1 MSPFAQLPLSRR
13 LCQNLRGESKG
24 KAMTTDT
31 AINWITAHTDVL
43 IAFVSALV
51 AVVSALIA
59 RGETRRQRRLQ
70 EEELRRRVD
79 QASLDWGHEAI
90 DTMGEAA
97 GLALSPMISDLERR
111 HKRLEIARR
120 LSALA
125 DRGRFFFP
133 NLDPDNH
140 GADKEA
146 AFRGKRPPILDALIY
161 AHHEVMQIR
170 EDGIRGEDSAGFIT
184 ECRRLL
190 VSELQEHLDPRR
202 LEELLGRV
210 NDQKKTEREEA
221 LRAAG
226 RLGVI
231 LDVRRPGILTRA
243 GDNGWMDLIDA
254 DERRAILHDFQTHRE
269 AE

>member
-1 MSPFAQLPLSRR
+1 MTL
-13 LCQNLRGESKG
+13 ET
-24 KAMTTDT
+24 AM
-31 AINWITAHTDVL
+31 NWMGAHAETV
-43 IAFVSALV
+43 IAVMSALV
-51 AVVSALIA
+51 ALASALIA

-79 QASLDWGHEAI
+79 QASLDWGQDAI
-90 DTMGEAA
+90 DTLGEAA
-97 GLALSPMISDLERR
+97 ALAISPMISDLERR
-111 HKRLEIARR
+111 QKRLDIARR

-133 NLDPDNH
+133 NIDPDHH
-140 GADKEA
+140 GTDKQA

-161 AHHEVMQIR
+161 AHHEAMQIG
-170 EDGIRGEDSAGFIT
+170 EEGIRGEDSAGFIT

-226 RLGVI
+226 RLGLI

-243 GDNGWMDLIDA
+243 DDNGWMDLIDA
-254 DERRAILHDFQTHRE
+254 DERRAILHDFQTRKE
-269 AE
+269 TE

>member
-1 MSPFAQLPLSRR
+1 MAQLPRAR
-13 LCQNLRGESKG
+13 PLCKNLNGESKG
-24 KAMTTDT
+24 KAMTTEN
-31 AINWITAHTDVL
+31 AMNWISANLDVVL
-43 IAFVSALV
+43 ALGSALVALVSALV
-51 AVVSALIA
+51 A
-59 RGETRRQRRLQ
+59 RGETRRQRHLQ

-161 AHHEVMQIR
+161 AYHEVLQIG

-221 LRAAG
+221 LRTAG
-226 RLGVI
+226 RLGVV
-231 LDVRRPGILTRA
+231 LDVRRPGLLVKA
-243 GDNGWMDLIDA
+243 GDNGWMDLIDT
-254 DERRAILHDFQTHRE
+254 DERRAILHEFQSRKDE
-269 AE
+269 P